1 LDKTSITIYDVAR
14 MADVSTSTVSRVLNG
29 NVKVSEEK
37 AERVRKIVDQY
48 HFTLNPLAQNFY
60 KQKTKN
66 IGVIVP
72 DIRNA
77 FYSTL
82 YVECEKEAQA
92 LGYRMILCNTMNN
105 QESEI
110 EQIISMSQ
118 QRVDMILQAG
128 GGADEVAP
136 NPAYVSVINRIQKKT
151 PVIVTSD
158 ICNLSCF
165 RIVAD
170 DDEGM
175 KQALQYLFSL
185 GHKAIALVGGSRG
198 ILPTYRK
205 YQSFSNHMKIKGY
218 PVYEPWMIEAD
229 YSVQG
234 GYQVFAKLMEQ
245 TVRPTAV
252 ITINDEVG
260 FGFIQAAKEQG
271 LSVPDDFSVIGFD
284 NTCYSTFTNPQLT
297 TVDYDYSTF
306 AKHLLDVIGEVEN
319 KQEPS
324 IRTVKGKLVVR
335 ASCRKVADS

>member
-1 LDKTSITIYDVAR
+1 MDKSSITIYDIAK
-14 MADVSTSTVSRVLNG
+14 MAGVSTSTVSRVLNG
-29 NVKVSEEK
+29 NVKVSEDK
-37 AERVRKIVDQY
+37 AERVRKIVEKH

-60 KQKTKN
+60 KQKTRN

-82 YVECEKEAQA
+82 YVECEKEAEA

-110 EQIISMSQ
+110 EQIMSMSQ

-128 GGADEVAP
+128 GGADEVTP
-136 NPAYVSVINRIQKKT
+136 NPAYVSLISRIQKKT

-158 ICNLSCF
+158 IGELPCF

-170 DDEGM
+170 DNEGM
-175 KQALQYLFSL
+175 KQALQYLFEL
-185 GHKAIALVGGSRG
+185 GHKAIALVGGSQS
-198 ILPTYRK
+198 ILPTHRK
-205 YQSFSNHMKIKGY
+205 YQSFFSHMKIQGY
-218 PVYEPWMIEAD
+218 PVFEPWMIASD

-234 GYQVFAKLMEQ
+234 GYQVFRKLMEQ
-245 TVRPTAV
+245 KVRPTAV

-260 FGFIQAAKEQG
+260 FGFIQAAKESG
-271 LSVPDDFSVIGFD
+271 LSVPGDFSVIGFD

-297 TVDYDYSTF
+297 TVDYNYLSF
-306 AKHLLDVIGEVEN
+306 ARQLMEVIGEVEE
-319 KQEPS
+319 KKEPS
-324 IRTVKGKLVVR
+324 MRNVKGHLVIR
-335 ASCRKVADS
+335 ESCRAL